1 MFEELKQIFII
12 EPVLVALELNKE
24 IRVEVEVLDLV
35 IGEVLLMKYKDK
47 KYKLIA
53 YISKSLNEC
62 HILIWL
68 YLSQPVNNIFFFI
81 CTLCSL
87 SV

>member
-47 KYKLIA
+47 K
-53 YISKSLNEC
+53 
-62 HILIWL
+62 
-68 YLSQPVNNIFFFI
+68 
-81 CTLCSL
+81 
-87 SV
+87 